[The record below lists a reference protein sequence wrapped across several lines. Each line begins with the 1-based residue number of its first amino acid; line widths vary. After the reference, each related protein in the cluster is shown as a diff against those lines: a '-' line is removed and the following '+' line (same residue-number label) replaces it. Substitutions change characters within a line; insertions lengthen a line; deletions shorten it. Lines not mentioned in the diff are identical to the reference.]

1 MQCCDM
7 SSEFNSSMS
16 RQHIYNI
23 YIHIY
28 EGGYGSRLQPRE
40 DADSFSTASL
50 WCGGSSAG
58 GNTTITVHREL
69 ETKKENYRNTPRN
82 TK

>member
-1 MQCCDM
+1 M
-7 SSEFNSSMS
+7 
-16 RQHIYNI
+16 R
-23 YIHIY
+23 
-28 EGGYGSRLQPRE
+28 GGMVVDCSLERMLIV
-40 DADSFSTASL
+40 STASL